1 MINISRGLDRFQEE
15 NPFAMSIGDLM
26 AALLLIF
33 VLLLSSTLLRIQQDV
48 ESYHDV
54 QVALYNDLRVK
65 FSDRLDLWNAEIDS
79 SLTVRFKEPDIY
91 FQTGQALVKPRFKAI
106 LDEFFPDYIEVLT
119 RDAYIGSIEEVRIE
133 GHTSSE
139 WAYGMVDSATAYFKN
154 MQLSQDRTRSVLE
167 YALFTLHDTTGVLKK
182 WVQSKIAAIGL
193 SSSKPKYVSGIEEKE
208 ASRRV
213 EFKVRTDAEKRI
225 KELIGRRQ
233 NVL

>member
-1 MINISRGLDRFQEE
+1 MIKASQGLERFQEE

-54 QVALYNDLRVK
+54 QVALYNDLFDK
-65 FSDRLDLWNAEIDS
+65 FKDKLEDWKMEIDS
-79 SLTVRFKEPDIY
+79 SLTVRFREPDVY
-91 FQTGQALVKPRFKAI
+91 FESGRSELKPQFERI
-106 LDEFFPDYIEVLT
+106 LSEFIPKYVEVL
-119 RDAYIGSIEEVRIE
+119 RREQYVNNIDEIRIE

-139 WAYGMVDSATAYFKN
+139 WHFAHTDSIPPFFKN
-154 MQLSQDRTRSVLE
+154 MDLSQARTRSVLSFS
-167 YALFTLHDTTGVLKK
+167 LSTLTDTTWAS
-182 WVQSKIAAIGL
+182 WVRSRIAAIGF
-193 SSSKPKYVSGIEEKE
+193 SSSRLKYSNGIENKD

-233 NVL
+233 NIL